1 MTDRQPWIV
10 AAGALVARFHSES
23 QSRDALTR
31 LAAESGLGVAKASLQ
46 EAMAAV
52 AFTNKCFNAVPEA
65 R

>member
-10 AAGALVARFHSES
+10 AAGALVARFHTET

-31 LAAESGLGVAKASLQ
+31 LAAESGLGVAKASLR

-52 AFTNKCFNAVPEA
+52 AFMNKCFDAVPGA

>member
-10 AAGALVARFHSES
+10 AAGALVAQFHTETR
-23 QSRDALTR
+23 SRDALTR
-31 LAAESGLGVAKASLQ
+31 LAAESGLGVAKASLR

-52 AFTNKCFNAVPEA
+52 ASMNKCFSAVPEA